1 MPYLSPYIETM
12 RTKSDSAKQR
22 FALLVA
28 FIITFVIFFV
38 WLSTLQLNTA
48 TPVASEEVVSSGP
61 VTEVGGF
68 LGKEWARVKLG
79 AQSVFN
85 LLERRVIVK

>member
-12 RTKSDSAKQR
+12 RTKPDAVKQR
-22 FALLVA
+22 FAMLVA
-28 FIITFVIFFV
+28 FIVTLVIFFV

-48 TPVASEEVVSSGP
+48 APATTEVESEGP
-61 VTEVGGF
+61 VTEAGSA
-68 LGKEWARVKLG
+68 LEREWARVKLG